1 MGRPNDRPA
10 AVTTRSGKR
19 EKKEMRMNADSRW
32 KTSSAILIASSL
44 VLFASGCGLLGPQV
58 ETETYQTDDGAIVV
72 ESVEL
77 TATVKA
83 VDKRARTLTLDPR
96 YGDTRTVKVGP
107 NMTNFNQIR
116 VGDEVHAEIVEEL
129 AVKLI
134 VGGASESI
142 GELDA
147 VKLAPVGAKPGITV
161 VSSREVTADI
171 IGIDAHA
178 HKITLEFIDGSTSA
192 VKVGKHIDLSKL
204 SLNDSV
210 RIQITDAVAISIVAK
225 PKS

>member
-1 MGRPNDRPA
+1 MRRLNDRPA
-10 AVTTRSGKR
+10 PVTTRSGK
-19 EKKEMRMNADSRW
+19 KEMRMTAISRRRN
-32 KTSSAILIASSL
+32 SNAILIASSL
-44 VLFASGCGLLGPQV
+44 VLFLSGCGLLGPQV
-58 ETETYQTDDGAIVV
+58 EVETYQTDDGAIVV

-83 VDKRARTLTLDPR
+83 VDQRARTLTLDPR

-134 VGGASESI
+134 AGGTSESI

-147 VKLAPVGAKPGITV
+147 VALAPVGAKPGITV

-178 HKITLEFIDGSTSA
+178 HTITLEFIDGSTSA
-192 VKVGKHIDLSKL
+192 VKVGKHIDLSQI

-225 PKS
+225 PKG